1 MHFVPVLLALTLT
14 AQPDTNA
21 GAIARTLDAAL
32 APSEYDWTLD
42 WTPFGARVG
51 REVRWNLSEPG
62 ADARERLPQGVYRRS
77 GWLPDARGSISA
89 STCGDGEKVHA
100 LTMMVSDYG
109 LRDAGDVTGALAAL
123 GIETAERSRTE
134 AVAPTDVHED
144 YRGRITAAPAR
155 VVWSLEK
162 AGRYDATLTA
172 VHVCTPPG
180 TRSATQCWTR
190 FTLHF
195 RPDDPEPMACPALG
209 RYGG

>member
-14 AQPDTNA
+14 AQPDANA

-62 ADARERLPQGVYRRS
+62 TDARERLPQGVYRRS
-77 GWLPDARGSISA
+77 GWLSEGRGSISA
-89 STCGDGEKVHA
+89 SACGDGQKVHA
-100 LTMMVSDYG
+100 LTLMISDYVLPNG
-109 LRDAGDVTGALAAL
+109 EGVMEELAAL
-123 GIETAERSRTE
+123 GIEATERSRTE
-134 AVAPTDVHED
+134 AVAPTDVHD
-144 YRGRITAAPAR
+144 HYRDLITAAPAR

-162 AGRYDATLTA
+162 AGRHDATLTA

-190 FTLHF
+190 LTLHF

-209 RYGG
+209 RYGA